1 MTPEDRNVRDRQWY
15 IAERWQEYEGER
27 RANLLRIIAIGLFYI
42 VHLLNYHGLR
52 IGVLQLAEGGDV
64 SREFHVQVTLLAV
77 TWTMLAVGTLLCL
90 RQRIFP
96 RWLKL
101 FSTGADIVLLTAVLY
116 VSNGPQSPLVLGY
129 PLIIVLATLRLSLPL
144 VRFATAG
151 SMLWS
156 VPASTGAA
164 AARRPSCAA
173 RSGERSA
180 GASPPARNNHSA
192 AANAATSRINGTLRR
207 MGLTE
212 GPTAAS
218 PSLPDRL

>member
-27 RANLLRIIAIGLFYI
+27 RANLLRIIAIGSFYI

-52 IGVLQLAEGGDV
+52 IGVLRLADGGDV

-77 TWTMLAVGTLLCL
+77 AWTMLAVGTLLCL

-144 VRFATAG
+144 VRFATVG
-151 SMLWS
+151 SMLAYVCLLGCAKWPQTFGWGDVDLS
-156 VPASTGAA
+156 VPRYEQLIVLLALALTGIILGQVV
-164 AARRPSCAA
+164 RRVRHLAEEFA
-173 RSGERSA
+173 GRA
-180 GASPPARNNHSA
+180 GATGEH
-192 AANAATSRINGTLRR
+192 
-207 MGLTE
+207 E
-212 GPTAAS
+212 G
-218 PSLPDRL
+218 

>member
-27 RANLLRIIAIGLFYI
+27 RANLLRIIAIGSFYI

-52 IGVLQLAEGGDV
+52 IGVLRLADGGDV

-144 VRFATAG
+144 VRFATVG
-151 SMLWS
+151 SMLAYVCLLGCAKWPQTFGWGDVDLS
-156 VPASTGAA
+156 VPRYEQLIVLLALALTGIILGQVV
-164 AARRPSCAA
+164 RRVRHLAEDFA
-173 RSGERSA
+173 NLAGTKGED
-180 GASPPARNNHSA
+180 
-192 AANAATSRINGTLRR
+192 
-207 MGLTE
+207 E
-212 GPTAAS
+212 E
-218 PSLPDRL
+218 

>member
-27 RANLLRIIAIGLFYI
+27 RANLLRIIAIGSFYI

-52 IGVLQLAEGGDV
+52 IGVLRLADAGDV

-77 TWTMLAVGTLLCL
+77 AWTMLAVGTLLCL

-101 FSTGADIVLLTAVLY
+101 FSTGADIVLLTAILY

-151 SMLWS
+151 SMLAYVCLLGCAKWPQTFGWGDVDLS
-156 VPASTGAA
+156 VPRYEQLIVLLALALTGIILGQVV
-164 AARRPSCAA
+164 RRVRHLAEEFA
-173 RSGERSA
+173 NRA
-180 GASPPARNNHSA
+180 GATGKH
-192 AANAATSRINGTLRR
+192 
-207 MGLTE
+207 E
-212 GPTAAS
+212 G
-218 PSLPDRL
+218 